1 MPAKNAIKEYVEDG
15 YYHVYNRGVSKSRI
29 FHDTQDYQKFLEL
42 LERYLSH
49 EAAKKP
55 NGVKYVSYADD
66 VSLLAYCLMPNHFH
80 LLLQQKSKNG
90 MANLMKSVCV
100 AYSMYFNK
108 KYGHVGTVLQQRYR
122 AVRMTNDAQF
132 THISRYIHM
141 NPKDYEAWRWSSLG
155 YYTGEKRLAWVYTD
169 RLPEVG
175 DYRAFLNEYRDRR
188 DELAALKDIF
198 AG

>member
-1 MPAKNAIKEYVEDG
+1 
-15 YYHVYNRGVSKSRI
+15 
-29 FHDTQDYQKFLEL
+29 
-42 LERYLSH
+42 
-49 EAAKKP
+49 
-55 NGVKYVSYADD
+55 
-66 VSLLAYCLMPNHFH
+66 
-80 LLLQQKSKNG
+80 
-90 MANLMKSVCV
+90 
-100 AYSMYFNK
+100 
-108 KYGHVGTVLQQRYR
+108 
-122 AVRMTNDAQF
+122 
-132 THISRYIHM
+132 M